1 MLVGEDESKFPRD
14 LDWGSSKLSCM
25 ISQLKS
31 LLSLINDVLDIS
43 KIESQKL
50 TLEVAP
56 FDLNA
61 LLARI
66 SSMFEQSAEQK
77 GINWKVDN
85 QLPTDIW
92 FEGDVMRIEQI
103 LLNL

>member
-1 MLVGEDESKFPRD
+1 MKNFNSHHIRIGVLDKSKIN
-14 LDWGSSKLSCM
+14 LAS
-25 ISQLKS
+25 KS

-77 GINWKVDN
+77 GINWHDDFVYGLTKSDSRRF
-85 QLPTDIW
+85 I
-92 FEGDVMRIEQI
+92 
-103 LLNL
+103 